1 MWKKHEMVQNKYEI
15 IDYTAEGGT
24 SLLYE
29 VKLDHG
35 EHALLKVVKSP
46 DTLLNSQIDNEAA
59 VLAAVNHE
67 RIPKLYD
74 KLTVNHYYKAV
85 VIEKLAGT
93 NLSEMVEKGREFTW
107 KEILGIAK
115 QLADII
121 RAFHRS
127 KPAIVIRD
135 IKPSNIL
142 LTESQQVYLV
152 DFGISATV
160 EQAGQVNAFGTIGY
174 AAPEQFENGVV
185 DLRSDLFSLG
195 AVLFYLVSNGEN
207 IYSSDHKIILRNRLP
222 KMFANIVMKLTA
234 TNPDKRFT
242 NIDKVISAFA
252 KVNRPYR
259 ERMKELIHSRNR

>member
-1 MWKKHEMVQNKYEI
+1 MWKKHEMVQHKYEM
-15 IDYTAEGGT
+15 IDYAAEGGT

-29 VKLDHG
+29 VKLTHG

-46 DTLLNSQIDNEAA
+46 DTLLNNQIDNEAA
-59 VLAAVNHE
+59 ILATVKHD

-74 KLTVNHYYKAV
+74 KLTVNQYYKAV
-85 VIEKLAGT
+85 VIEKLEAVD
-93 NLSEMVEKGREFTW
+93 LSEIVEKGKKFTW
-107 KEILGIAK
+107 EEILDIAK

-121 RAFHRS
+121 QAFHQN

-142 LTESQQVYLV
+142 LAEDRQVYLV

-160 EQAGQVNAFGTIGY
+160 EQAGQVNALGTIGY

-195 AVLFYLVSNGEN
+195 AVLFYLVSNGKN
-207 IYSSDHKIILRNRLP
+207 IYASDHEIILRNRLP
-222 KMFANIVMKLTA
+222 KTFANIVIKLTA

-242 NIDKVISAFA
+242 SIEKVISAFA

>member
-1 MWKKHEMVQNKYEI
+1 MWKKHEIIQHKYEI
-15 IDYTAEGGT
+15 IDYVAEGGT

-29 VKLDHG
+29 VKLNHG

-46 DTLLNSQIDNEAA
+46 DTLLNNQVNNEAA
-59 VLAAVNHE
+59 ILASLNHD

-74 KLTVNHYYKAV
+74 KLTVNQYYNAI
-85 VIEKLAGT
+85 VIEKLTA
-93 NLSEMVEKGREFTW
+93 NDLSSMIEKGKEFTW
-107 KEILGIAK
+107 EEILDIAK
-115 QLADII
+115 QLADTI
-121 RAFHRS
+121 RAFHQN

-135 IKPSNIL
+135 IKPSNIM
-142 LTESQQVYLV
+142 LTEDQRVYLV

-160 EQAGQVNAFGTIGY
+160 EQAGQVNALGTIGY

-195 AVLFYLVSNGEN
+195 AVLFYLASNGKN
-207 IYSSDHKIILRNRLP
+207 IYTSDHEKILYNRLP
-222 KMFANIVMKLTA
+222 KTFANVIRKLTA

-242 NIDKVISAFA
+242 NIEKVISAFA

-259 ERMKELIHSRNR
+259 ERMKEFIYSQNK

>member
-1 MWKKHEMVQNKYEI
+1 MWKKHEMIQHKYEI
-15 IDYTAEGGT
+15 IDYVAEGGT

-29 VKLDHG
+29 VKLSHG

-46 DTLLNSQIDNEAA
+46 DTLLNNQVDNEAA
-59 VLAAVNHE
+59 ILASVNHD

-74 KLTVNHYYKAV
+74 KLTINQYYNAI
-85 VIEKLAGT
+85 VIEKLTAT
-93 NLSEMVEKGREFTW
+93 DLSDLMEKGKEFTW
-107 KEILGIAK
+107 EEILGIAK

-121 RAFHRS
+121 RVFHQN
-127 KPAIVIRD
+127 KPTIVIRD

-142 LTESQQVYLV
+142 LAENQKVYLV

-160 EQAGQVNAFGTIGY
+160 EQAGQVNALGTIGY

-195 AVLFYLVSNGEN
+195 AVLFYLASNGGN
-207 IYSSDHKIILRNRLP
+207 IYASDHEIILRKRLP
-222 KMFANIVMKLTA
+222 RAFANIVIKLTS

-242 NIDKVISAFA
+242 NIEKVISAFA
-252 KVNRPYR
+252 KVNRPCR
-259 ERMKELIHSRNR
+259 ERIKKFIHSRNR